1 MSRFIS
7 QKWSKLIASP
17 SKYILKLTLLT
28 LAIVDQFKELVN
40 LPEPYDIYLSLL
52 SRYIIFFFVVEFAE
66 RVVKFFYRQSKQ
78 ITKPDNIT
86 IGIGQV
92 SSLIKITGFIFWVL
106 LLFQIDFKELFTSL
120 SIIAAAIAIIAK
132 DYVSNVISG
141 IVLTFNDQISI
152 NDQIKI
158 EEVKGRI
165 MDINLT
171 NIHLLTEDDD
181 LVYIPNNIAFMTKII
196 NYTKI
201 EMKRTS
207 IEFELD
213 TQFVSSVEDLEH
225 RLIESL
231 ADYKNKI
238 KPDSYNLKVVELH
251 KNNISFKFQY
261 VLADPDSELEKE
273 IKKKTIRRIL
283 TILNSD
289 KLRNNPMPQDLG

>member
-17 SKYILKLTLLT
+17 AKYILKLTLLT

-181 LVYIPNNIAFMTKII
+181 LVYIPNNIAFMTKIT

-207 IEFELD
+207 LELELD
-213 TQFVSSVEDLEH
+213 TQFVSSVD
-225 RLIESL
+225 
-231 ADYKNKI
+231 D
-238 KPDSYNLKVVELH
+238 
-251 KNNISFKFQY
+251 
-261 VLADPDSELEKE
+261 
-273 IKKKTIRRIL
+273 
-283 TILNSD
+283 
-289 KLRNNPMPQDLG
+289 

>member
-7 QKWSKLIASP
+7 RKWSKLIASP